1 MTDND
6 NVILAALVPF
16 EFDAITG
23 EKISPEKLPQYGGQA
38 RLAEIDQAYEMLDKA
53 DTSELFYKAVAMLV
67 FHARH
72 LNPIEHANLAKL
84 ISRPFQR
91 PAGRPLSIELR
102 VAVEEFVFWRSLG
115 WYKPAA
121 QFSSREEER
130 AFVTGELAQR
140 FSTSKKVVNRIL
152 LEAEEAVKY
161 QKK

>member
-6 NVILAALVPF
+6 NDILGTLVPF
-16 EFDAITG
+16 ELDAITG
-23 EKISPEKLPQYGGQA
+23 ENVSPEKLPQYGGQA

-72 LNPIEHANLAKL
+72 LNPIEHAKLAKL
-84 ISRPFQR
+84 IFRPFQR
-91 PAGRPLSIELR
+91 PAGRPVSIELR
-102 VAVEEFVFWRSLG
+102 DAIEEFVFWRSLG
-115 WYKPAA
+115 LSTLPA
-121 QFSSREEER
+121 QFSRREEER